1 MKRNRFVG
9 FFFVLGWAAIL
20 PVLACGCR
28 PDPDEKG
35 GDPPPCTAGPDGGGV
50 DSSPPDVTSPVEPD
64 GGDDVP
70 NQPDEVGTDGADVEE
85 DNEPPSFVGPVTGY
99 PDPPVEGK
107 DSDLWHLI
115 YAMGEPP
122 PDGPKNM
129 ELRLAKYQDNPNAVL
144 ELREAYDATPVL
156 EGGQVRFFLTYI
168 ASRIPRPDALEFM
181 VELAMSPP
189 VYRVYEDGE
198 IEDLMYPIRFNAV
211 VGIANSVEHLPDW
224 SSDAVHQV
232 INYGP
237 SDAAQQLGLELFALG
252 LYDSELQGMLCG
264 RGFLCKFRKLSEAE
278 RLELLK
284 VGDDDAPDEEESPPL
299 ESDLPELPD
308 SDKGEP

>member
-1 MKRNRFVG
+1 
-9 FFFVLGWAAIL
+9 VLGWAAIL

-50 DSSPPDVTSPVEPD
+50 DSSPPDVASPDVPD
-64 GGDDVP
+64 VGDDVS
-70 NQPDEVGTDGADVEE
+70 NELDVVGTDGTDVEE

-99 PDPPVEGK
+99 PNPPVDGK

-129 ELRLAKYQDNPNAVL
+129 EVRLAKYQDNPNAVS
-144 ELREAYDATPVL
+144 ELREQFSSTSVL
-156 EGGQVRFFLTYI
+156 DTQFRFFLTYI
-168 ASRIPRPDALEFM
+168 VSRIPRPDALEFM

-189 VYRVYEDGE
+189 VYRVYDDGE
-198 IEDLMYPIRFNAV
+198 IKDLMYPIRFNAV

-237 SDAAQQLGLELFALG
+237 SDAAQQLGLEMFALG

-278 RLELLK
+278 RLEFLN
-284 VGDDDAPDEEESPPL
+284 VSDDKDAPDDAESLLL
-299 ESDLPELPD
+299 EPGFSSLPGL
-308 SDKGEP
+308 DKGEP

>member
-9 FFFVLGWAAIL
+9 YLIALGWGAIL

-28 PDPDEKG
+28 PDPEEKG
-35 GDPPPCTAGPDGGGV
+35 GDPPACSAGPDGGGV
-50 DSSPPDVTSPVEPD
+50 DSSTPDVASPDVPD

-70 NQPDEVGTDGADVEE
+70 NQLDEVGTDGADVEE
-85 DNEPPSFVGPVTGY
+85 DNEPPSGGGPVTGY
-99 PDPPVEGK
+99 PEPPVEGK
-107 DSDLWHLI
+107 DSDLSLLI

-122 PDGPKNM
+122 PDGPKNY
-129 ELRLAKYQDNPNAVL
+129 EERLAKYRDNPNAVP
-144 ELREAYDATPVL
+144 ELREVYSATSVWDTQL
-156 EGGQVRFFLTYI
+156 RFFVTHV

-198 IEDLMYPIRFNAV
+198 IVDLMYPIRFNAV
-211 VGIANSVEHLPDW
+211 VGIANSVVHLPDW
-224 SSDAVHQV
+224 SGDAVHQV

-237 SDAAQQLGLELFALG
+237 SDAAQRLGLELFARG
-252 LYDSELQGMLCG
+252 LYDSELQGMLCA
-264 RGFLCKFRKLSEAE
+264 RGFRCKFRKLSEAE

-284 VGDDDAPDEEESPPL
+284 VGDDAPEDEESPSL
-299 ESDLPELPD
+299 EPDFPELHG
-308 SDKGEP
+308 SGKGEL